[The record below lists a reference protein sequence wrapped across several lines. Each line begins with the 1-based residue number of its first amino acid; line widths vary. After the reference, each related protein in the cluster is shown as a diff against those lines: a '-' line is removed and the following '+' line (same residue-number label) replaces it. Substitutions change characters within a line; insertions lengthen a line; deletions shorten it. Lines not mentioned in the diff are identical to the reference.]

1 VPVAGL
7 ERTRRSWLKLG
18 ELWGAALVLNLAGGI
33 ALAVLLTS
41 RGVLR
46 AGTGGALARLADHIA
61 AYDATTAFLS
71 AVVAGGLR
79 R

>member
-1 VPVAGL
+1 
-7 ERTRRSWLKLG
+7 
-18 ELWGAALVLNLAGGI
+18 
-33 ALAVLLTS
+33 VLLTS

-71 AVVAGGLR
+71 AVVAGGLTR
-79 R
+79 